1 MFPRESSPGIS
12 LVFIKNKDGYDDGGS
27 GGKDDDDDDDMRWL
41 VLIFLEQQ

>member
-1 MFPRESSPGIS
+1 MFSRESSPGIS

-27 GGKDDDDDDDMRWL
+27 GGKDDDDDMRWL